1 MVIFS
6 LENLHLFYFP
16 FRVSPYFR
24 HILPVYL
31 CIIKDTNQLKTSR
44 SVFKKRKTR
53 RVAPDQVYI

>member
-31 CIIKDTNQLKTSR
+31 CIIKDTNQQRHHEAFYKNE
-44 SVFKKRKTR
+44 R
-53 RVAPDQVYI
+53 RGV